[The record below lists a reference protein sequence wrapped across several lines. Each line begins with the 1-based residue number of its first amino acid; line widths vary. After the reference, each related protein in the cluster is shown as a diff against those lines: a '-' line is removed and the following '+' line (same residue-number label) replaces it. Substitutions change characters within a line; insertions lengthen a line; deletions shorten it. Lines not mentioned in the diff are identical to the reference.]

1 MHLPLCT
8 HIPSLHTHHHSTEI
22 ITIHRANTIAMPS
35 TLSSLPPRCVA
46 VYCSLLLSLL
56 SVAVCC
62 SLLQSVAVCCS
73 VLQCVAVCCSVLQY
87 TRSSSSCQRA
97 RQGFPLSWPHEFFWI
112 PFFSF
117 LEQGRFHSKGPSVS
131 LKKGALAVKSFLYK
145 GGKKKSNEIALKGG
159 DEGDLL
165 SVRTWYCG

>member
-62 SLLQSVAVCCS
+62 SLLQCVAVFCS
-73 VLQCVAVCCSVLQY
+73 VLQCVAVY
-87 TRSSSSCQRA
+87 TIVIELPA
-97 RQGFPLSWPHEFFWI
+97 
-112 PFFSF
+112 
-117 LEQGRFHSKGPSVS
+117 SKGGLPLVMTT
-131 LKKGALAVKSFLYK
+131 GIFL
-145 GGKKKSNEIALKGG
+145 
-159 DEGDLL
+159 DLFFFL
-165 SVRTWYCG
+165 R